1 MTNGVQPALGSSQ
14 ELLQMMS
21 QGIQPSENIG
31 MGQAGQVVM
40 VFPQHGLA
48 RGTGQMGD
56 DCLRHRRRGDDG
68 KAIDW
73 TTSLNSGSC
82 RRLAASLPSS

>member
-1 MTNGVQPALGSSQ
+1 
-14 ELLQMMS
+14 MMS

-68 KAIDW
+68 KAIDR
-73 TTSLNSGSC
+73 TTRLNSGSC